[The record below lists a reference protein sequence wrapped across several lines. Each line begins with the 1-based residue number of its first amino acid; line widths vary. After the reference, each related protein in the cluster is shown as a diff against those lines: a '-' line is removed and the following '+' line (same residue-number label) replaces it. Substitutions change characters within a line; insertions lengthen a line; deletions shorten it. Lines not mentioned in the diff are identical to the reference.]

1 MRQQGRLTEW
11 NDDRGFGFIT
21 PLDGGPRVFVHIS
34 QFPRDKRRPMRLDL
48 VAYDVD
54 KDERGRLRGT
64 QVLYVTLT
72 GSARPS
78 PRRTSTGERQFP
90 VTLTASVLLV
100 GMFIAASFYFGP
112 SFVGKNHSYLSAS
125 SSTDQSIESA
135 FQNHASG
142 VQVVGEGVVERVLSD
157 DNNGSRHQRFILRLA
172 SGQTLLIAHNID
184 LAPRLGSL
192 ASGDKVEFNG
202 VYEWNE
208 KGGVIHWTHRD
219 PNGQHATGWLQ
230 HNGMIYQ

>member
-34 QFPRDKRRPMRLDL
+34 EFPRDKRRPMKLDL

-54 KDERGRLRGT
+54 KDDRGRLRGT
-64 QVLYVTLT
+64 QVLYVALT
-72 GSARPS
+72 GSARIA
-78 PRRTSTGERQFP
+78 PRSTSTGGRQFP
-90 VTLTASVLLV
+90 IMLAVSALLV
-100 GMFIAASFYFGP
+100 GMFIAASFYLGP
-112 SFVGKNHSYLSAS
+112 SFVGKNRTELRAS
-125 SSTDQSIESA
+125 PSTDQSIASA

-142 VQVVGEGVVERVLSD
+142 AQVMGEGVVERVLSD
-157 DNNGSRHQRFILRLA
+157 DNDGSRHQRFILRLA
-172 SGQTLLIAHNID
+172 SGQTLLVAHNID

-202 VYEWNE
+202 VYEWNAE
-208 KGGVIHWTHRD
+208 GGVIHWTHRD
-219 PNGQHATGWLQ
+219 PNGQHADGWLQ

>member
-11 NDDRGFGFIT
+11 NDDRGFGFIA

-34 QFPRDKRRPMRLDL
+34 EFPRDKRRPMKLDL

-54 KDERGRLRGT
+54 KDDRGRLRGT
-64 QVLYVTLT
+64 QVLYMAQT
-72 GSARPS
+72 GTARTTPQ
-78 PRRTSTGERQFP
+78 STTTGGRQLSIMLA
-90 VTLTASVLLV
+90 VSVLLV
-100 GMFIAASFYFGP
+100 GMFIAAESYLGP
-112 SFVGKNHSYLSAS
+112 SFVGKSLTDLSATQ
-125 SSTDQSIESA
+125 STDQSIASA

-142 VQVVGEGVVERVLSD
+142 VRVVGEGVVERVLSD
-157 DNNGSRHQRFILRLA
+157 DNDGSRHQRFILRLA
-172 SGQTLLIAHNID
+172 SGQTLLVAHNID

-192 ASGDKVEFNG
+192 VSGDKVEFNG

-208 KGGVIHWTHRD
+208 EGGVIHWTHRD
-219 PNGQHATGWLQ
+219 QNGQHAPGWLQ